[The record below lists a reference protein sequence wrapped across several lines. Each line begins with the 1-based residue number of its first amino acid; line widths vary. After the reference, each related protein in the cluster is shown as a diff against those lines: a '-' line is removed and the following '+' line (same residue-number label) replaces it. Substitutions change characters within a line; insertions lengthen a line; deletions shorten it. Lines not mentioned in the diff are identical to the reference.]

1 MGIILWEAPPMGM
14 ARFTETYYH
23 GGDNNVWK
31 EAWPGLAHAEYE
43 YLLETNE
50 DTADVSRYDAF
61 SAALRNARN
70 DWELVQVAR
79 AMGELVIPAPLV
91 ITSFVFAHTKVYLR
105 E

>member
-1 MGIILWEAPPMGM
+1 MYPY
-14 ARFTETYYH
+14 FK

-50 DTADVSRYDAF
+50 GPHADVSRYDGF

-79 AMGELVIPAPLV
+79 AMGEPVIQAPLV
-91 ITSFVFAHTKVYLR
+91 LLR
-105 E
+105 SCLSTQK